1 MLFTLR
7 FPFPPIHTYFFSP
20 QRKRKIET
28 FNEAAQRDFFPISWG
43 KRDEATPFPFGL
55 GVGGISKIL
64 FLGKGGGVGPR
75 FKKGLFGRGGVRGDN
90 PKRTPQKPDTLLFP
104 LFPLTNPLSGSKTRD
119 MIYGFPIY
127 SIEVREEETGLD
139 RQGKP

>member
-1 MLFTLR
+1 MRRRPSLSALGSEEFR
-7 FPFPPIHTYFFSP
+7 KFS
-20 QRKRKIET
+20 
-28 FNEAAQRDFFPISWG
+28 
-43 KRDEATPFPFGL
+43 
-55 GVGGISKIL
+55 
-64 FLGKGGGVGPR
+64 FLGKVEVSALDS
-75 FKKGLFGRGGVRGDN
+75 KKGLFGRGGGVRGDN

-139 RQGKP
+139 RQEKP